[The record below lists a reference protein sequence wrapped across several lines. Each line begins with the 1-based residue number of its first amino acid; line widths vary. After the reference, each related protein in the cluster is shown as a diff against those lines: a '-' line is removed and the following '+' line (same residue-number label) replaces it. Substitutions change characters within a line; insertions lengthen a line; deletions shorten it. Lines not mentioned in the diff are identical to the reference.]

1 MNLNE
6 ATAQP
11 SESAAAKSQPTLH
24 DLECIIEPGKATF
37 LEVGDA
43 LHEIKSRK
51 LYKNTHPTWEA
62 CVKERWEF
70 SRQHARRLMQAWTE
84 SETSPPGDIPKTE
97 REARRRREGKAKRSL
112 SNANST
118 SPRSEATSLPT
129 EAPLPNG
136 IVTDTEEELA
146 AFKCQMS
153 RWEKFLSGEDFILFL
168 QRVSKLVDERRLALS
183 DRFDRR
189 RRRE

>member
-6 ATAQP
+6 ATAEP
-11 SESAAAKSQPTLH
+11 SESAAAKSQPTLY
-24 DLECIIEPGKATF
+24 DLECIIKRGKATL

-43 LHEIKSRK
+43 LHEIKSPN
-51 LYKNTHPTWEA
+51 LYKNTHPTRETY
-62 CVKERWEF
+62 VKERWGF
-70 SRQHARRLMQAWTE
+70 SQRDAHRLMQAWTE
-84 SETSPPGDIPKTE
+84 SETSPPGDIPKAE

-112 SNANST
+112 SNGNST
-118 SPRSEATSLPT
+118 SPRSEAGSLPT
-129 EAPLPNG
+129 
-136 IVTDTEEELA
+136 LA

-153 RWEKFLSGEDFILFL
+153 RWEKFLSGEDFIRFL
-168 QRVSKLVDERRLALS
+168 ESISKLVDKRRLALS

>member
-11 SESAAAKSQPTLH
+11 SESAAAKSQPTLY
-24 DLECIIEPGKATF
+24 DLECIIERGKSTF

-43 LHEIKSRK
+43 LHEIKSRN

-62 CVKERWEF
+62 YVKERWGF
-70 SRQHARRLMQAWTE
+70 SRQHAHRLMQAWTE

-118 SPRSEATSLPT
+118 SP
-129 EAPLPNG
+129 
-136 IVTDTEEELA
+136 
-146 AFKCQMS
+146 
-153 RWEKFLSGEDFILFL
+153 
-168 QRVSKLVDERRLALS
+168 
-183 DRFDRR
+183 
-189 RRRE
+189 